1 MFRGANKVTLDAKGR
16 MAMPARYRDTLVE
29 RSEGRLVATVDRA
42 DRCLLIYPLPDW
54 EEIERKLMR
63 LPTLNPQARR
73 LQRLMVGHAT
83 DLELDSH
90 GRVLVPPKLRE
101 YAGLTRQA
109 MLIGQGSRFEL
120 WDEQHWNERREAWL
134 QAGEETGELLAQHT
148 PVLPDEVLA
157 GLAVRADG
165 RYCDATFGR
174 GGHTAAILGALGT
187 GGRVVA
193 IDRDPDAIR
202 AGQEQFAGEP
212 RLTLVRGSFGQLE
225 ERVRAAGLEGEL
237 QGVLMDLGVSS
248 PQLDEAGRG
257 FSFMQDGPL
266 DMRMDNEAGQS
277 AAQWLARAGERDI
290 VAVLRTLGEER
301 FSGRIARAI
310 VTARAIQPI
319 ERTGQLAAI
328 VAAAV
333 PTREPGKHPATRT
346 FQAIRIHVNG
356 ELDALEAALP
366 QAVRLLAPGGRLCV
380 ISFHSLEDRIVKRFM
395 RREEQGD
402 PVYAGL
408 PEIPPHARPR
418 LRRVGRAIDA
428 SDAEVARN
436 PRARS
441 AVLRVAEKLAA

>member
-1 MFRGANKVTLDAKGR
+1 
-16 MAMPARYRDTLVE
+16 MAR
-29 RSEGRLVATVDRA
+29 
-42 DRCLLIYPLPDW
+42 
-54 EEIERKLMR
+54 
-63 LPTLNPQARR
+63 
-73 LQRLMVGHAT
+73 
-83 DLELDSH
+83 
-90 GRVLVPPKLRE
+90 
-101 YAGLTRQA
+101 
-109 MLIGQGSRFEL
+109 
-120 WDEQHWNERREAWL
+120 
-134 QAGEETGELLAQHT
+134 HT

-174 GGHTAAILGALGT
+174 GGHTAAILGALGPA
-187 GGRVVA
+187 GRVVA

-202 AGQEQFAGEP
+202 AGQVQFAGEP

-248 PQLDEAGRG
+248 PQLDEASRG

-310 VTARAIQPI
+310 VAARAVEPI
-319 ERTGQLAAI
+319 ARTGQLAAI

-366 QAVRLLAPGGRLCV
+366 QAVRLLAPGGRLCA
-380 ISFHSLEDRIVKRFM
+380 ISFHSLEDRIVKRFI

-408 PEIPPHARPR
+408 PDIPAHARPR

-428 SDAEVARN
+428 GDAEVARN

-441 AVLRVAEKLAA
+441 AVLRVAERIAA